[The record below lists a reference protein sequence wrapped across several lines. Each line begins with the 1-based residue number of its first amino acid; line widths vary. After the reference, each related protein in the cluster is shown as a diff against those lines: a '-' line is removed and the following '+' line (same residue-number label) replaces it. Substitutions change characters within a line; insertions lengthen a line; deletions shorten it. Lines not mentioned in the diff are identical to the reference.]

1 MDYRKTNAPSNT
13 VTRDMMKLSSDT
25 AMCMKLLQSLVNV
38 LIRLLL
44 R

>member
-13 VTRDMMKLSSDT
+13 VTRDMMKL
-25 AMCMKLLQSLVNV
+25 LQSLVNV

>member
-25 AMCMKLLQSLVNV
+25 GNVYETVAIIVNV